1 MSEHQPPNS
10 LSRREALKIIAGS
23 VGVAIGCPTAKAAAG
38 CGTMQNPATESVATP
53 SPYSPKLFNSEQ
65 MQTLD
70 ALSEMIIPQ
79 DEHSAGA
86 HAARVNE
93 YMDEVMFG
101 SSDEQKLLWQEGLAA
116 LDRMAELE
124 HGKRFRGCSAEQQHS
139 LVERISEHEDHPTTL
154 EERFFVA
161 VKKSSVAGY
170 YTSEIGI
177 HQELEYQGN
186 DVLRDFEGCKH
197 EGHKS

>member
-1 MSEHQPPNS
+1 MSEHQPHNS
-10 LSRREALKIIAGS
+10 LSRRQALKIIAGS
-23 VGVAIGCPTAKAAAG
+23 VGVAIGCPTSKGAVICGRMQDSALGSAA
-38 CGTMQNPATESVATP
+38 TS
-53 SPYSPKLFNSEQ
+53 SPYSPKHFNSEQ

-70 ALSEMIIPQ
+70 ALSEIIIPQ
-79 DEHSAGA
+79 DGHSAGA

-101 SSDEQKLLWQEGLAA
+101 SSKEQKLLWQEGLAA
-116 LDRMAELE
+116 LDKMAALRQ
-124 HGKRFRGCSAEQQHS
+124 GKKFRDCSTEQQRS
-139 LVERISEHEDHPTTL
+139 LVEQMSEPKDYPTTI
-154 EERFFVA
+154 EQRFFVA
-161 VKKSSVAGY
+161 VKTATVEGY

-177 HQELEYQGN
+177 HQELEYQGD

>member
-10 LSRREALKIIAGS
+10 LSRRDALKIIAGS
-23 VGVAIGCPTAKAAAG
+23 VGVAIGCPAAKAAVGYA
-38 CGTMQNPATESVATP
+38 TLQDTATESAATR
-53 SPYSPKLFNSEQ
+53 SPYAPKLFNSEQ

-70 ALSEMIIPQ
+70 ALSETIIPQ

-101 SSDEQKLLWQEGLAA
+101 STNEQKLLWQEGLAA

-124 HGKRFRGCSAEQQHS
+124 HGKSFRDCSAEQQRG
-139 LVERISEHEDHPTTL
+139 LVERISEHENHATTL

-161 VKKSSVAGY
+161 VKKSSVEGY

-197 EGHKS
+197 EWHQS